1 MTYAAHFGDLAP
13 YLRDKHSHRTNPVA
27 KTVNILRRAVNAI
40 LASRQRQAD
49 REIARFFAQSGG
61 RLTDNLEREMT
72 QRFLLGRNT
81 RW

>member
-1 MTYAAHFGDLAP
+1 MTYATHFGDLVP
-13 YLRDKHSHRTNPVA
+13 YLRVKDSRRTNPVA

-40 LASRQRQAD
+40 LPSRQRQDD

-72 QRFLLGRNT
+72 ERFLLGRNT